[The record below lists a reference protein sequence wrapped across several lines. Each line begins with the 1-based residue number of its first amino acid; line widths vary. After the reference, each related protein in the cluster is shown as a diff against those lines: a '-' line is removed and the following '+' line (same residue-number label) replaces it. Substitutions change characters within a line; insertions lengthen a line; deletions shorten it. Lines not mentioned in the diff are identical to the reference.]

1 MIIPIDLGD
10 RKIFIDWEE
19 YCRHREQYE
28 KLQIEK
34 LGKVIVDVPEY
45 HGYSLY
51 NIKVNKDK

>member
-34 LGKVIVDVPEY
+34 LGKVVTKDIPEY

-51 NIKVNKDK
+51 DKKK

>member
-10 RKIFIDWEE
+10 KKIFIDWEE

-34 LGKVIVDVPEY
+34 LGKVVIKDVPEY

-51 NIKVNKDK
+51 NLKK